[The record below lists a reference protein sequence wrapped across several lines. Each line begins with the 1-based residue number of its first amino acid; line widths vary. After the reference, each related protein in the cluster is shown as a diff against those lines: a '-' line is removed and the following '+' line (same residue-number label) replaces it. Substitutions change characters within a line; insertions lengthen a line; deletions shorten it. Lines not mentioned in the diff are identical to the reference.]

1 MIRKGLVVDANQ
13 DMAWVL
19 INDGEV
25 VPTKQRRPPLEVG
38 DWIELTPAKPAPYP
52 WMRVAAVLTAACLI
66 FLLLVPFQVYQPVIT
81 AVYLDSYPSVKMV
94 VRKDW
99 NDWIVVESV
108 GQTAVS
114 NTLLKTMKKQ
124 EEPLET
130 FLVSYIKHAKKQGVL
145 KKSEP
150 LFLSTIVQANI
161 NLESVKKKINK
172 QLKKPVQT
180 LLVPERIVKRAD
192 QMGLTPAK
200 FVAYKEATWSG
211 KHYSSKQIV
220 EEPLSK
226 LMVEIPLAKQTL
238 ANPPKT
244 ENEWEAW
251 MLYRD
256 AIEEEPLNGLH
267 DEETDNLLA
276 TPAQEDQEVSDTT
289 EEPTEEKPQVETQ
302 AIQPSTKKGKT
313 KRKPKPSS
321 PPTPQQPKET
331 NGIEPSPPPTQKP
344 GELEPSPPPTQ
355 KPDEQTKPNEPNQ
368 PNIKEPT
375 DEPTTDP
382 TEPATQE
389 PVTNPTEPTST
400 Q

>member
-66 FLLLVPFQVYQPVIT
+66 FLFLVPFQVYQPVIT

-99 NDWIVVESV
+99 NDWIVVKSI

-130 FLVSYIKHAKKQGVL
+130 FLVSYIKQAKKQGAL

-161 NLESVKKKINK
+161 NLESVKKKLNK

-256 AIEEEPLNGLH
+256 AVEEEPLNGLH
-267 DEETDNLLA
+267 DEETDNL
-276 TPAQEDQEVSDTT
+276 TTSPAHEEDQEVSDTT
-289 EEPTEEKPQVETQ
+289 EEPIEEKPQVETQ
-302 AIQPSTKKGKT
+302 AIQPSSKKGKT

-344 GELEPSPPPTQ
+344 
-355 KPDEQTKPNEPNQ
+355 DEQTKPTEPNQ

-382 TEPATQE
+382 TEPSTLE
-389 PVTNPTEPTST
+389 PVTNPTEPTT